1 MFLVTQEVAYL
12 IRTGEIDAPAK
23 ITRKIN
29 RIRNFNQATDFTRY
43 DREDR
48 PGSPRHPSWPA
59 MHSAGSNLSFWLGVV
74 LNLTPRQ
81 LCEAKRVDWAV
92 SFARTVAGVHFEDDN
107 IAGLDMGQE
116 IVARELPRYFSEKY
130 DSDMDTVTA
139 LVNERRF
146 KWGDYEPLTDCD
158 DYE

>member
-1 MFLVTQEVAYL
+1 MQEVSYL

-23 ITRKIN
+23 IERKIN

-59 MHSAGSNLSFWLGVV
+59 MHSAGSNMSFWISVV

-81 LCEAKRVDWAV
+81 LCEAKRVDYAV

-107 IAGLDMGQE
+107 INGLDMGQE
-116 IVARELPRYFSEKY
+116 IVAKELPRYFAGKY
-130 DSDMDTVTA
+130 DSDMDTVTT

-146 KWGDYEPLTDCD
+146 QWGEYEPLQDCD
-158 DYE
+158 SL